1 MPGTA
6 TPPNGALG
14 ALGCVTGA
22 CGWPRNTAGRPTS
35 SPCWNVLGA
44 GLRIV
49 SGGAAPI
56 TTISAAVGAGRSSSW
71 RSSTAC
77 GNGGACGTCWNAR
90 GGGAEDAEEDAEADA
105 DGAGLADPS
114 PFSENLANSRLLR
127 HDRHPAIMHRQMHV
141 GEGRQGRQQR
151 GRKAEDE

>member
-14 ALGCVTGA
+14 ELGCVTGA

-44 GLRIV
+44 GVRII

-56 TTISAAVGAGRSSSW
+56 GTTPATFGATSAAVGSGRSSYW
-71 RSSTAC
+71 WSSTGC
-77 GNGGACGTCWNAR
+77 GNGAACGTCWNA
-90 GGGAEDAEEDAEADA
+90 GGGGEEDAEEDAVADA
-105 DGAGLADPS
+105 DRAGRAAAS
-114 PFSENLANSRLLR
+114 
-127 HDRHPAIMHRQMHV
+127 V
-141 GEGRQGRQQR
+141 GMMMMRS
-151 GRKAEDE
+151 